1 MRREAAVLPSW
12 LTKKNLEVAAGCA
25 GAVAVLLFPASL
37 ITLGIG
43 AALGYKGRSWIK
55 ENIVD
60 NISQIGGEV
69 IR

>member
-1 MRREAAVLPSW
+1 MPSW

-43 AALGYKGRSWIK
+43 AVLGYKGRGWIK

>member
-1 MRREAAVLPSW
+1 MPSW